1 MNTLDAITL
10 PDDLVWPDELEW
22 LPVEQTTDYAS
33 GGSLIIQTG
42 VKLAGRP
49 INLSGL
55 ITRSVLL
62 NLRALAAT
70 PAEHTLTFNGV
81 TYTVRFR
88 YADTAIAARELIG
101 YADPDA
107 NDYYE
112 TTLRFIEV

>member
-22 LPVEQTTDYAS
+22 LPVEQTTDYAT
-33 GGSLIIQTG
+33 GGALIIQTG

-55 ITRSVLL
+55 VTRSVLL
-62 NLRALAAT
+62 NLRTLAAI
-70 PAEHTLTFNGV
+70 PIEHTL
-81 TYTVRFR
+81 TVRFR
-88 YADTAIAARELIG
+88 YADGAIAARELVG
-101 YADPDA
+101 YADPDDS
-107 NDYYE
+107 DYYD

>member
-22 LPVEQTTDYAS
+22 SPVEQTIDYAT

-62 NLRALAAT
+62 NLRTLAAT
-70 PAEHTLTFNGV
+70 PTEHTLTFNGQI
-81 TYTVRFR
+81 YTVRFR
-88 YADTAIAARELIG
+88 YADGAIAARELVG
-101 YADPDA
+101 YADPDDH
-107 NDYYE
+107 DYYE